1 MAIKMVK
8 KQIYLIILNP
18 YAYDDAMYQ
27 AQAIAT
33 EADATLNVVFFISE
47 KAVCRMMNNLGENG
61 WLSTSA
67 IRSLQNSMLEG
78 YRGLADDVLERVQRK
93 LKDTEL
99 NILPVNEQPTVEPY
113 LHRLVAE
120 GAEKIIVAGSNDVQL
135 KRDILPE
142 QVIVAIA

>member
-1 MAIKMVK
+1 M
-8 KQIYLIILNP
+8 IYLLVNKIYLVILNP
-18 YAYDDAMYQ
+18 YAYDDAMYK

-33 EADATLNVVFFISE
+33 EANAPLNVVFFISE
-47 KAVCRMMNNLGENG
+47 KSVCRMMNNLGENG

-78 YRGLADDVLERVQRK
+78 YRGLADDVLQRVQRK
-93 LKDTEL
+93 LTNTEL

-120 GAEKIIVAGSNDVQL
+120 GAEQIVVAGSTDAQL
-135 KRDILPE
+135 KLSILPD

>member
-1 MAIKMVK
+1 MK
-8 KQIYLIILNP
+8 KIYLVILNP

-33 EADATLNVVFFISE
+33 KADAPLNVVFFISE
-47 KAVCRMMNNLGENG
+47 KAVCSMMNNLGENG

-78 YRGLADDVLERVQRK
+78 YRGLADDVLQRVERK
-93 LKDTEL
+93 LEDTKV
-99 NILPVNEQPTVEPY
+99 NILPVKERPTVEPY

-120 GAEKIIVAGSNDVQL
+120 GAEQVIVAGSKDVQL